1 MKPFIYGHKNNR
13 NYNID
18 LLKCLVF
25 LDRAYKF
32 LSDLTKEGGRVLL
45 VGTRGEIIK
54 NHVKEEAK
62 RAKCFYVNQR

>member
-1 MKPFIYGHKNNR
+1 
-13 NYNID
+13 
-18 LLKCLVF
+18 LKCLVF

-32 LSDLTKEGGRVLL
+32 LCDLTKEGGRILL
-45 VGTRGEIIK
+45 VGTHGEIIK